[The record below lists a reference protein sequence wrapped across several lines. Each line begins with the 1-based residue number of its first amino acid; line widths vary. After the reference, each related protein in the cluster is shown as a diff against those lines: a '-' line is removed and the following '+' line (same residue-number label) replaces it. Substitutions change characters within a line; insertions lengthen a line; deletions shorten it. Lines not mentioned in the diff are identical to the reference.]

1 METLVLGIFGVSL
14 LGVVGYVIYSVA
26 SRPTYKLK
34 EDKGN

>member
-14 LGVVGYVIYSVA
+14 LGVIGFVIYSVS
-26 SRPTYKLK
+26 SRPTYELK